1 MNATKLR
8 EALASY
14 DDESGDDGLDSARE
28 LCAWFLGDPG
38 WADNVLMAYMDP
50 AWARRRVEQERDR

>member
-8 EALASY
+8 EALESHE
-14 DDESGDDGLDSARE
+14 DESGDEGLDAARE

-38 WADNVLMAYMDP
+38 WADNVLRAYTDP
-50 AWARRRVEQERDR
+50 DWARRRVQQERD